1 MEETEE
7 IVGEIAKLVDV
18 KHIDHKQL
26 DQLSKIARVWAYNFD
41 KFGTVIND
49 IYRIDHNVT
58 LNIKQFRKFL
68 DI

>member
-58 LNIKQFRKFL
+58 LNIKQFENS
-68 DI
+68 